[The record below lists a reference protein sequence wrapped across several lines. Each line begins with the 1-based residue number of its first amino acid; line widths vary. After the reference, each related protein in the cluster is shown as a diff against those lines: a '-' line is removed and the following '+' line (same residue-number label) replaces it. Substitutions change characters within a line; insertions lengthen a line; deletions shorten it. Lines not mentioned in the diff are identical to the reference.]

1 MKKSTILG
9 LMLICLFSI
18 CSKLFG
24 QAISANEQCKK
35 LGRGVNIIGYDKEL
49 WKDYTKGRFKEEYF
63 KMIKEAGFSLLKKF
77 SQIIILGFL
86 YLKRP
91 ISPLYFRYNYTPF
104 LLWVTPPPYLS
115 ECDHVPLR
123 RMLCVVLRASCVVN
137 STPSLSSL

>member
-24 QAISANEQCKK
+24 QAISANELCKK

-63 KMIKEAGFSLLKKF
+63 KMIKHEFNAMAVDPVAKKEMFLSVWKQLAPRLLYC
-77 SQIIILGFL
+77 QRTEVFL
-86 YLKRP
+86 IMDL
-91 ISPLYFRYNYTPF
+91 SPPGGI
-104 LLWVTPPPYLS
+104 WG
-115 ECDHVPLR
+115 
-123 RMLCVVLRASCVVN
+123 
-137 STPSLSSL
+137 